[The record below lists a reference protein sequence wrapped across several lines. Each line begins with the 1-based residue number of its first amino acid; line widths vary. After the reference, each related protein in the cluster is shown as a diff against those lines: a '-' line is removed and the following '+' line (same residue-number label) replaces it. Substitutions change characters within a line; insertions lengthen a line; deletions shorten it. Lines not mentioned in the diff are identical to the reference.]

1 MQSYKALSFVKTT
14 LNNYM
19 SQAIKES
26 IVSENNLSH
35 RSSKFSQTAKLKSLS
50 KRSFNFWQ
58 KSLRRLIPIAS
69 AAIGLSVSVIL
80 PSEASTISYSGDTT
94 NAPTF
99 NRPQT
104 EGFEGGTNP
113 PTFLSSNGIAVPY
126 YSQPFLVDTTG
137 LYDVVGSQNFLGIQ
151 FLYQNSFNPTTP
163 LVDLLSGN
171 DPFPDE
177 GTSGF
182 SGLSLTANNQYFL
195 VTTGFDNSNN
205 SFGTF
210 TNTITGPG
218 NITLVP
224 EPSSIASTIVFGIL
238 GSTLILKRKLK
249 KLTSVN

>member
-1 MQSYKALSFVKTT
+1 
-14 LNNYM
+14 M

-26 IVSENNLSH
+26 IVSANNLSDH
-35 RSSKFSQTAKLKSLS
+35 STKFSQTAKLKSL
-50 KRSFNFWQ
+50 RECSFNFWQ
-58 KSLRRLIPIAS
+58 KSLRRSMPIAS
-69 AAIGLSVSVIL
+69 AAIALSLSVIL
-80 PSEASTISYSGDTT
+80 PSQASTISYSGDTT

-104 EGFEGGTNP
+104 EGFESGTNP
-113 PTFLSSNGIAVPY
+113 PTSLSSNGTAVPY

-137 LYDVVGSQNFLGIQ
+137 SYNVVGSQAFLGIQ

-163 LVDLLSGN
+163 LVNLLNGN

-182 SGLSLTANNQYFL
+182 NGLSLIANNQYFL

-218 NITLVP
+218 NIALVP
-224 EPSSIASTIVFGIL
+224 EPSSIASTVVFGIL
-238 GSTLILKRKLK
+238 GSSLILKRKLQ
-249 KLTSVN
+249 KLKSVN

>member
-1 MQSYKALSFVKTT
+1 MKVQKTKVLSFAKTT

-19 SQAIKES
+19 SQTIKQS
-26 IVSENNLSH
+26 IVSENNLFHHST
-35 RSSKFSQTAKLKSLS
+35 KFPPTAKLESLS
-50 KRSFNFWQ
+50 KCSLNFWQ
-58 KSLRRLIPIAS
+58 KSLRRSIPIVS
-69 AAIGLSVSVIL
+69 AAFAISLSITL
-80 PSEASTISYSGDTT
+80 PSEAFTISYLGDTT

-99 NRPQT
+99 NRPET

-113 PTFLSSNGIAVPY
+113 PTSLSSNGTAVPY
-126 YSQPFLVDTTG
+126 YSQPFFVKTTG
-137 LYDVVGSQNFLGIQ
+137 SYDVVGSQAFLGIQ

-163 LVDLLSGN
+163 LVNLLSGN

-205 SFGTF
+205 SIGTF

-224 EPSSIASTIVFGIL
+224 EPSSIASTVVFGIFS
-238 GSTLILKRKLK
+238 GSLILKRKLK
-249 KLTSVN
+249 SVN

>member
-1 MQSYKALSFVKTT
+1 
-14 LNNYM
+14 M

-26 IVSENNLSH
+26 IVSENHLSD
-35 RSSKFSQTAKLKSLS
+35 RSTKFLQTAKLKSLN
-50 KRSFNFWQ
+50 KCSFNPWQ
-58 KSLRRLIPIAS
+58 KSLRYSIRIAS
-69 AAIGLSVSVIL
+69 AAIALSVSVIL
-80 PSEASTISYSGDTT
+80 PSQASTISYSGDTT

-104 EGFEGGTNP
+104 EGFESGTNP
-113 PTFLSSNGIAVPY
+113 PTSLSSNGTAVPY

-137 LYDVVGSQNFLGIQ
+137 LYNVVGSQAFLGIQ

-163 LVDLLSGN
+163 LVNLLSGN

-177 GTSGF
+177 GASGF

-195 VTTGFDNSNN
+195 ITTGFDNSNN

-224 EPSSIASTIVFGIL
+224 EPSSIASTVVFGIL

-249 KLTSVN
+249 KLKSVN

>member
-1 MQSYKALSFVKTT
+1 
-14 LNNYM
+14 M

-26 IVSENNLSH
+26 IVSENNLSN
-35 RSSKFSQTAKLKSLS
+35 RSTKFFKIAKLKSLS
-50 KRSFNFWQ
+50 ECSFNFWQ
-58 KSLRRLIPIAS
+58 KSLRRSIPIAS
-69 AAIGLSVSVIL
+69 AAMPAAGVAIALSVSVIL
-80 PSEASTISYSGDTT
+80 PSQASTISYSGDTT
-94 NAPTF
+94 NTPTF

-113 PTFLSSNGIAVPY
+113 PTSLSSNGTAVPY
-126 YSQPFLVDTTG
+126 YSQPFFVDTTG
-137 LYDVVGSQNFLGIQ
+137 SYNVVGSQAFLGIQ

-163 LVDLLSGN
+163 LVNLLSGN

-205 SFGTF
+205 SFGNF

-224 EPSSIASTIVFGIL
+224 EPSSIASTVVFGII

-249 KLTSVN
+249 KLKSVN

>member
-1 MQSYKALSFVKTT
+1 
-14 LNNYM
+14 M

-35 RSSKFSQTAKLKSLS
+35 HCTKFSQIAKLKSLS
-50 KRSFNFWQ
+50 ECSFNFWQ
-58 KSLRRLIPIAS
+58 KSLRRSIPIAS
-69 AAIGLSVSVIL
+69 AAIALSLSITL
-80 PSEASTISYSGDTT
+80 PSEAFTISYSGDTT
-94 NAPTF
+94 NAPIF

-113 PTFLSSNGIAVPY
+113 PTSLFSNGTTVPY

-137 LYDVVGSQNFLGIQ
+137 FYDIEGSQAFLGIQ
-151 FLYQNSFNPTTP
+151 FLYENSFNPTTP
-163 LVDLLSGN
+163 LVNLLSGN

-218 NITLVP
+218 NITVVP
-224 EPSSIASTIVFGIL
+224 EPSSIASIVIFGIF
-238 GSTLILKRKLK
+238 GSSLILKRNLK
-249 KLTSVN
+249 KLKSVN

>member
-1 MQSYKALSFVKTT
+1 
-14 LNNYM
+14 M
-19 SQAIKES
+19 SQTIKKSTVAENHLLPLCIKHS
-26 IVSENNLSH
+26 I
-35 RSSKFSQTAKLKSLS
+35 R
-50 KRSFNFWQ
+50 
-58 KSLRRLIPIAS
+58 IAS
-69 AAIGLSVSVIL
+69 AAMPAASVAIALSLSVIL

-94 NAPTF
+94 NLPTF

-113 PTFLSSNGIAVPY
+113 PTSLSINGTAVPY
-126 YSQPFLVDTTG
+126 YSQSFLVDTTG
-137 LYDVVGSQNFLGIQ
+137 SYNIAGSQAFLGIQ

-163 LVDLLSGN
+163 LVNLLSGN

-182 SGLSLTANNQYFL
+182 NGLSLTANSQYFL

-210 TNTITGPG
+210 TNIIIGPG

-224 EPSSIASTIVFGIL
+224 EPSSIASTVIFGIF
-238 GSTLILKRKLK
+238 GSSLILKRNLK
-249 KLTSVN
+249 KLKSVN